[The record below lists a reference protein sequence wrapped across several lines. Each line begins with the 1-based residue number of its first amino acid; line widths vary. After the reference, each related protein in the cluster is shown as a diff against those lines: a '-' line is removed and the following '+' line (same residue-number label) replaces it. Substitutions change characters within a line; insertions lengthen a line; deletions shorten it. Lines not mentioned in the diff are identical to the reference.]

1 MKEIDITPKWQG
13 LIPIMVAV
21 LANPKASDQ
30 SKREIKE
37 ELLSLAKWADEHNE
51 KVKEQRNDQ

>member
-1 MKEIDITPKWQG
+1 
-13 LIPIMVAV
+13 MVAV

-37 ELLSLAKWADEHNE
+37 ELLSLAKWADEHNQ
-51 KVKEQRNDQ
+51 KVKEQENDQ